1 MGNKVKSF
9 LISTLLLVSGGAF
22 AQTAGKAKSPQ
33 AVIKTDLAFVYKEA
47 SFDAPVL
54 TQVRAGKRYEVSQ
67 KKFNGIFHRIRLKPG
82 VVGFIADSDLILRG
96 ARNQE
101 AKARDEEA
109 VDRRRKSSSN
119 RPFAY
124 SQYAGLSYN
133 SLAYQEKTM
142 GSTQKENLGVY
153 GVKLFGPDLVIDGP
167 LITELH
173 LQIFPGAPNYYRKKT
188 GNPASGFL
196 FLTDMKFISPLMT
209 RKESLTWFGFGPMMR
224 WNAFNVQLTE
234 AGGKKNSFSLNDM
247 ALGVVFSLG
256 AGVKFDKLALRI
268 EGAYYWE
275 EKTYL
280 GLVSSLQ
287 FGF

>member
-1 MGNKVKSF
+1 MGNQVKSI
-9 LISTLLLVSGGAF
+9 LISIFLLVSGAVY
-22 AQTAGKAKSPQ
+22 AQTKPKLKSPQ

-54 TQVRAGKRYEVSQ
+54 TQLRAGKRYDVSQ
-67 KKFNGIFHRIRLKPG
+67 KKFNGIFHRIRIKPG
-82 VVGFIADSDLILRG
+82 VLGYIADSDLNLRA
-96 ARNQE
+96 ARNPE
-101 AKARDEEA
+101 ARDRDEESRE
-109 VDRRRKSSSN
+109 RRRKSASH

-173 LQIFPGAPNYYRKKT
+173 LQIFPGAPNYYHKKT

-234 AGGKKNSFSLNDM
+234 AGGKKNSYSLNDM

-268 EGAYYWE
+268 EGVYYWE
-275 EKTYL
+275 EKTYF
-280 GLVSSLQ
+280 GFVSSLQ